1 MTIKEAIAQVND
13 LCPNQ
18 YPNAKKIYWL
28 SQLDAMIVNDT
39 LNKYSP
45 GEITGF
51 TGYNGDT
58 DEDTA
63 LVVPAPYDE
72 LYLYYLQAQIDYWNR
87 ETAKYNNSITRYN
100 EAFTRFVRYWRN
112 SHESK
117 LQYMKYI

>member
-51 TGYNGDT
+51 TGYDGDT

-112 SHESK
+112 SHASK